1 MSQPARVAVR
11 SRPRGWTDNA
21 IRLIEADARRSAD
34 THLLRYPLPSWA
46 GDGSDAD
53 VALYLKDETTHI
65 TGSLKHRLAR
75 SLFLYALCNG
85 WIGEHT
91 TIIEASSGST
101 AVSEAYFAALLG
113 LPFIAVMPASTS
125 ASKVALIESQ
135 GGRCHF
141 VENSSQV
148 YAEAER
154 VADETGGHYLDQFT
168 NAERATDWRGNNNI
182 AESIYV
188 QMRDEQHPIPDWIV
202 VGAGTGGTSATIGR
216 YIRYRR
222 HATRLY
228 VVDPENSAF
237 FPAYVDG
244 RADVVTAVSSRIEG
258 IGRPRVE
265 PSFLPDVVD
274 RMVSVPDAAS
284 IAAARHASAVLG
296 RRVGASTGTNL
307 WGAFGL
313 IAEMVAVGRH
323 GSVVTLLADSG
334 ERYTDTYF
342 CDEWVNAHG
351 LNPAAPAQV
360 LAGFERTCR
369 WE

>member
-1 MSQPARVAVR
+1 VSDRASVAVR
-11 SRPRGWTDNA
+11 SRPRRWVDNA
-21 IRLIEADARRSAD
+21 VRLIEADARRSAD
-34 THLLRYPLPSWA
+34 THLLRYPLPSGWT
-46 GDGSDAD
+46 DDAD
-53 VALYLKDETTHI
+53 VQLYLKDETTHI

-85 WIGEHT
+85 WIGENT
-91 TIIEASSGST
+91 TVIEASSGST

-113 LPFIAVMPASTS
+113 LPFIAVMPSSTS
-125 ASKVALIESQ
+125 AAKIALIESQ

-141 VENSSQV
+141 VAEAAQV

-154 VADETGGHYLDQFT
+154 LADETGGHYLDQFT

-182 AESIYV
+182 AESIFE
-188 QMRDEQHPIPDWIV
+188 QMRDEAHPIPAWIV

-222 HATRLY
+222 HATRLC

-237 FPAYVDG
+237 FPAYAG
-244 RADVVTAVSSRIEG
+244 GNPNVVTGASSRIEG

-274 RMVSVPDAAS
+274 CMVSVPDSAS
-284 IAAARHASAVLG
+284 VAAARHVSAVLG
-296 RRVGASTGTNL
+296 RRVGPSTGTNL

-313 IAEMVAVGRH
+313 LADMIAEGRS

-334 ERYTDTYF
+334 DRYTDTYF
-342 CDEWVNAHG
+342 CDEWLASNG
-351 LNPAAPAQV
+351 LDPSDSAEA
-360 LAGFERTCR
+360 LGEFERSGR
-369 WE
+369 WP